1 MTEKVNTHVQPTKGA
16 PVKAYKGFDKNM
28 KCRGFQ
34 YAEGRTYEDPEAVLC
49 EKGFHA
55 CTMPLDV
62 LGYYVPGLGSIYRE
76 VDLNDVSEEQSNDSK
91 ACAKKIRIGAE
102 LGIAGLVKA
111 QIEWVKEQI
120 GFGLFEEKIKKAKA
134 ATGIR
139 GAACATG
146 AQGASCATGYQG
158 ASCAT
163 GYQGASCATGY
174 QGASC
179 ATGAQGASCAT
190 GDQGAS
196 CATSDQGASCA
207 TGAQGASCATGD
219 QGASCATGYR
229 GASCATGD
237 QGASCAT
244 GNLGVSCATGDQGA
258 SCTTGY
264 RGASC
269 ATGNRGASCATGAQG
284 ASCATGYQGASC
296 ATGDQGVALAS
307 GAGGMVMGAR
317 GCALFAVERADC
329 GEILSVASAIVDGVD
344 IKPDTWYICKGG
356 KLVEA

>member
-1 MTEKVNTHVQPTKGA
+1 MR
-16 PVKAYKGFDKNM
+16 AYKAFDRNM

-34 YAEGRTYEDPEAVLC
+34 YAEGHAYEAPEAVLC

-62 LGYYVPGLGSIYRE
+62 LGYYAPGLGSIYRE

-134 ATGIR
+134 ATG
-139 GAACATG
+139 
-146 AQGASCATGYQG
+146 Y
-158 ASCAT
+158 
-163 GYQGASCATGY
+163 
-174 QGASC
+174 
-179 ATGAQGASCAT
+179 
-190 GDQGAS
+190 
-196 CATSDQGASCA
+196 
-207 TGAQGASCATGD
+207 
-219 QGASCATGYR
+219 
-229 GASCATGD
+229 
-237 QGASCAT
+237 
-244 GNLGVSCATGDQGA
+244 QGA

-284 ASCATGYQGASC
+284 ASCATGDQGA
-296 ATGDQGVALAS
+296 ALAS

-329 GEILSVASAIVDGVD
+329 GEILSVAAAIVDGVN
-344 IKPDTWYICKGG
+344 IKAGAWYTCKGG
-356 KLVEA
+356 KLVEVE

>member
-16 PVKAYKGFDKNM
+16 PVKSYKGFDKNM

-34 YAEGRTYEDPEAVLC
+34 YAEGRTYEAPEAVLC

-62 LGYYVPGLGSIYRE
+62 LGYYAPGLGSIYRE
-76 VDLNDVSEEQSNDSK
+76 VELEDVSAERSADSK
-91 ACAKKIRIGAE
+91 VCDKKIRIGAE

-120 GFGLFEEKIKKAKA
+120 GFGFFEEKIKKAKA
-134 ATGIR
+134 ATGR
-139 GAACATG
+139 EGAASATG
-146 AQGASCATGYQG
+146 REGAASATGYQG
-158 ASCAT
+158 AASAT
-163 GYQGASCATGY
+163 GYQGAASATGY
-174 QGASC
+174 QGAVS
-179 ATGAQGASCAT
+179 ATGCQGAASATGYQGAASATGYQGAASATGDHGAASATGNLGAASATGNLGAASATGYHGAASATGRQGAASATGRQGAASATGYHGAASAT
-190 GDQGAS
+190 GDQGA
-196 CATSDQGASCA
+196 
-207 TGAQGASCATGD
+207 
-219 QGASCATGYR
+219 
-229 GASCATGD
+229 
-237 QGASCAT
+237 
-244 GNLGVSCATGDQGA
+244 
-258 SCTTGY
+258 
-264 RGASC
+264 
-269 ATGNRGASCATGAQG
+269 
-284 ASCATGYQGASC
+284 
-296 ATGDQGVALAS
+296 ALAS

>member
-16 PVKAYKGFDKNM
+16 PVKAYMGFDKNM

-62 LGYYVPGLGSIYRE
+62 LGYYAPGLGSIYRE
-76 VDLNDVSEEQSNDSK
+76 VELEDVSAERSADSK
-91 ACAKKIRIGAE
+91 VCDKKIRIGAE

-120 GFGLFEEKIKKAKA
+120 GFGFFEEKIKKAKA
-134 ATGIR
+134 ATG
-139 GAACATG
+139 
-146 AQGASCATGYQG
+146 
-158 ASCAT
+158 
-163 GYQGASCATGY
+163 
-174 QGASC
+174 
-179 ATGAQGASCAT
+179 
-190 GDQGAS
+190 DQGA
-196 CATSDQGASCA
+196 
-207 TGAQGASCATGD
+207 
-219 QGASCATGYR
+219 
-229 GASCATGD
+229 
-237 QGASCAT
+237 
-244 GNLGVSCATGDQGA
+244 
-258 SCTTGY
+258 
-264 RGASC
+264 
-269 ATGNRGASCATGAQG
+269 
-284 ASCATGYQGASC
+284 
-296 ATGDQGVALAS
+296 ALAS

>member
-1 MTEKVNTHVQPTKGA
+1 M
-16 PVKAYKGFDKNM
+16 KAYKAFDKNM
-28 KCRGFQ
+28 QCRGFQ
-34 YAEGRTYEDPEAVLC
+34 YAEGHTYEEPKAALC

-62 LGYYVPGLGSIYRE
+62 LGYYAPGLGSIYRDVE
-76 VDLNDVSEEQSNDSK
+76 LEDVSAERSADSK

-134 ATGIR
+134 ATGAQGASCATGIR

-196 CATSDQGASCA
+196 CATGDQGASCATGAQGASCDTGDQGASCATGYRGASCATGNRGASCATGDRGASCATGYQGASCA

-219 QGASCATGYR
+219 QGASCATG
-229 GASCATGD
+229 D
-237 QGASCAT
+237 QGA
-244 GNLGVSCATGDQGA
+244 
-258 SCTTGY
+258 
-264 RGASC
+264 
-269 ATGNRGASCATGAQG
+269 
-284 ASCATGYQGASC
+284 
-296 ATGDQGVALAS
+296 ALAS

-317 GCALFAVERADC
+317 GCALFTVERADC
-329 GEILSVASAIVDGVD
+329 GEILSVAAAIVDGVN
-344 IKPDTWYICKGG
+344 IKAGVWYACKGG
-356 KLVEA
+356 KLVEVEVE

>member
-34 YAEGRTYEDPEAVLC
+34 YAEGRTYEAPEAVLC

-55 CTMPLDV
+55 CTMPLEV
-62 LGYYVPGLGSIYRE
+62 LGYYAPGLGSIYRE

-91 ACAKKIRIGAE
+91 ACAKKIRIGEE

-134 ATGIR
+134 ATGAR
-139 GAACATG
+139 GAA
-146 AQGASCATGYQG
+146 
-158 ASCAT
+158 
-163 GYQGASCATGY
+163 
-174 QGASC
+174 
-179 ATGAQGASCAT
+179 
-190 GDQGAS
+190 
-196 CATSDQGASCA
+196 
-207 TGAQGASCATGD
+207 CATGD
-219 QGASCATGYR
+219 QGASCATG
-229 GASCATGD
+229 D
-237 QGASCAT
+237 QGA
-244 GNLGVSCATGDQGA
+244 
-258 SCTTGY
+258 
-264 RGASC
+264 
-269 ATGNRGASCATGAQG
+269 
-284 ASCATGYQGASC
+284 
-296 ATGDQGVALAS
+296 ALAS

-329 GEILSVASAIVDGVD
+329 GEILSVAAAIVDGVD

>member
-16 PVKAYKGFDKNM
+16 PVKAYMGFDKNM

-62 LGYYVPGLGSIYRE
+62 LNYYAPGDGSIYRE
-76 VDLNDVSEEQSNDSK
+76 VELEGVQCEQDGDSK
-91 ACAKKIRIGAE
+91 VCAKKITIGAE

-111 QIEWVKEQI
+111 QIEWVKEQS
-120 GFGLFEEKIKKAKA
+120 FFDEKIKKAKTA
-134 ATGIR
+134 TGHQGASCATGIR
-139 GAACATG
+139 GAACATDH
-146 AQGASCATGYQG
+146 QGTSCATGYQG
-158 ASCAT
+158 TSCAT
-163 GYQGASCATGY
+163 GY
-174 QGASC
+174 
-179 ATGAQGASCAT
+179 
-190 GDQGAS
+190 
-196 CATSDQGASCA
+196 
-207 TGAQGASCATGD
+207 

-244 GNLGVSCATGDQGA
+244 GDRGASCATGDQVASCATGDQGA
-258 SCTTGY
+258 SCATGDQGASCATGNWGAACATGHQGASCATGY

-269 ATGNRGASCATGAQG
+269 ATGDQG
-284 ASCATGYQGASC
+284 A
-296 ATGDQGVALAS
+296 ALAS

-329 GEILSVASAIVDGVD
+329 GEILSVAAAIVDGVD

>member
-1 MTEKVNTHVQPTKGA
+1 M
-16 PVKAYKGFDKNM
+16 KAYKAFDKNM
-28 KCRGFQ
+28 QCRGFQ
-34 YAEGRTYEDPEAVLC
+34 YAEGHTYEAPEAVLC

-62 LGYYVPGLGSIYRE
+62 LGYYAPGLGSIYRE

-111 QIEWVKEQI
+111 QIEWVKEQV

-158 ASCAT
+158 TSCAT

-196 CATSDQGASCA
+196 CAT
-207 TGAQGASCATGD
+207 GD
-219 QGASCATGYR
+219 QGA
-229 GASCATGD
+229 
-237 QGASCAT
+237 
-244 GNLGVSCATGDQGA
+244 
-258 SCTTGY
+258 
-264 RGASC
+264 
-269 ATGNRGASCATGAQG
+269 
-284 ASCATGYQGASC
+284 
-296 ATGDQGVALAS
+296 ALAS

-329 GEILSVASAIVDGVD
+329 GEILSVAAAIVDGVN
-344 IKPDTWYICKGG
+344 IKAGVWYACKGG
-356 KLVEA
+356 KLVEVE

>member
-16 PVKAYKGFDKNM
+16 PVKAYEGFDKNM

-62 LGYYVPGLGSIYRE
+62 LNYYAPGDGSIYRE
-76 VDLNDVSEEQSNDSK
+76 VELEGVQCEQDGDSK
-91 ACAKKIRIGAE
+91 VCAKKITIGAE

-111 QIEWVKEQI
+111 QIEWVKEQS
-120 GFGLFEEKIKKAKA
+120 FFDEKIKKAKTA
-134 ATGIR
+134 TGHQGASCATGIR
-139 GAACATG
+139 GAACATDH
-146 AQGASCATGYQG
+146 QGTSCATGYQG
-158 ASCAT
+158 TSCAT
-163 GYQGASCATGY
+163 GY
-174 QGASC
+174 
-179 ATGAQGASCAT
+179 
-190 GDQGAS
+190 
-196 CATSDQGASCA
+196 
-207 TGAQGASCATGD
+207 

-237 QGASCAT
+237 QGA
-244 GNLGVSCATGDQGA
+244 
-258 SCTTGY
+258 
-264 RGASC
+264 
-269 ATGNRGASCATGAQG
+269 
-284 ASCATGYQGASC
+284 
-296 ATGDQGVALAS
+296 ALAS

-329 GEILSVASAIVDGVD
+329 GEILSVAAAIVDGVD

>member
-1 MTEKVNTHVQPTKGA
+1 M
-16 PVKAYKGFDKNM
+16 KAYKAFDRNM

-34 YAEGRTYEDPEAVLC
+34 YAEGHAYEAPEAVLC

-62 LGYYVPGLGSIYRE
+62 LGYYAPGLGSIYRE

-134 ATGIR
+134 ATG
-139 GAACATG
+139 
-146 AQGASCATGYQG
+146 AQGASCATGIRG
-158 ASCAT
+158 AA
-163 GYQGASCATGY
+163 CATGY

-196 CATSDQGASCA
+196 CAT
-207 TGAQGASCATGD
+207 GD
-219 QGASCATGYR
+219 QGA
-229 GASCATGD
+229 
-237 QGASCAT
+237 
-244 GNLGVSCATGDQGA
+244 
-258 SCTTGY
+258 
-264 RGASC
+264 
-269 ATGNRGASCATGAQG
+269 
-284 ASCATGYQGASC
+284 
-296 ATGDQGVALAS
+296 ALAS

-329 GEILSVASAIVDGVD
+329 GEILSVAAAIVDGVD
-344 IKPDTWYICKGG
+344 IKPNAWYACRGG
-356 KLVEA
+356 KLVEVER

>member
-1 MTEKVNTHVQPTKGA
+1 MR
-16 PVKAYKGFDKNM
+16 AYKAFDRNM

-34 YAEGRTYEDPEAVLC
+34 YAEGHAYEAPEAVLC

-62 LGYYVPGLGSIYRE
+62 LGYYAPGLGSIYRE

-134 ATGIR
+134 ATG
-139 GAACATG
+139 A
-146 AQGASCATGYQG
+146 
-158 ASCAT
+158 
-163 GYQGASCATGY
+163 
-174 QGASC
+174 
-179 ATGAQGASCAT
+179 
-190 GDQGAS
+190 
-196 CATSDQGASCA
+196 
-207 TGAQGASCATGD
+207 

-237 QGASCAT
+237 QGA
-244 GNLGVSCATGDQGA
+244 
-258 SCTTGY
+258 
-264 RGASC
+264 
-269 ATGNRGASCATGAQG
+269 
-284 ASCATGYQGASC
+284 
-296 ATGDQGVALAS
+296 ALAS
-307 GAGGMVMGAR
+307 GASGMVMGAR

-329 GEILSVASAIVDGVD
+329 GEILSVAAAIVDGVD

>member
-16 PVKAYKGFDKNM
+16 PVKAYKGFHKNM

-146 AQGASCATGYQG
+146 AQGASCATGY
-158 ASCAT
+158 
-163 GYQGASCATGY
+163 
-174 QGASC
+174 
-179 ATGAQGASCAT
+179 
-190 GDQGAS
+190 
-196 CATSDQGASCA
+196 
-207 TGAQGASCATGD
+207 
-219 QGASCATGYR
+219 R

-244 GNLGVSCATGDQGA
+244 GDQGA
-258 SCTTGY
+258 
-264 RGASC
+264 
-269 ATGNRGASCATGAQG
+269 
-284 ASCATGYQGASC
+284 
-296 ATGDQGVALAS
+296 ALAS

>member
-16 PVKAYKGFDKNM
+16 PVKSYKGFDKNM

-34 YAEGRTYEDPEAVLC
+34 YAEGRTYEEPEAVLC

-62 LGYYVPGLGSIYRE
+62 LGYYAPGDGSIYRE
-76 VDLNDVSEEQSNDSK
+76 VELEDVSAERSADSNVCD
-91 ACAKKIRIGAE
+91 KKIRIGAE

-120 GFGLFEEKIKKAKA
+120 GFGFFEEKIKKAKA
-134 ATGIR
+134 ATGDQ
-139 GAACATG
+139 GAASATG
-146 AQGASCATGYQG
+146 REGAASATGYQG
-158 ASCAT
+158 AASAT
-163 GYQGASCATGY
+163 GYQGAASATGY
-174 QGASC
+174 QGAVS
-179 ATGAQGASCAT
+179 ATGCQGAASATGNQGAASATGNHGAASATGNHGAASAT
-190 GDQGAS
+190 GDQGAVS
-196 CATSDQGASCA
+196 ATGCQGAASA
-207 TGAQGASCATGD
+207 TGYQGAASATGYQGAASATGDHGAASATGNLGAASATGNLGAASATGYHGAASATGD
-219 QGASCATGYR
+219 QGA
-229 GASCATGD
+229 
-237 QGASCAT
+237 
-244 GNLGVSCATGDQGA
+244 
-258 SCTTGY
+258 
-264 RGASC
+264 
-269 ATGNRGASCATGAQG
+269 
-284 ASCATGYQGASC
+284 
-296 ATGDQGVALAS
+296 ALAS